1 MKKVLWS
8 IVTIAILV
16 VLAGCGTGMIT
27 AAKKGDVATMQR
39 LLDKGADINESAIGD
54 GTMTGGTPLFYA
66 VYNCHVE
73 AVRYLIQ
80 KGADVEAVGF
90 SRGGFFSGRPLHI
103 AVEGNCFESV
113 QILLDA
119 GADIDAKSNNQSI
132 GSALAIAARNG
143 NVKTV
148 KYLISRG
155 ADVDVALTDLQ
166 EPKAVALLEKYSQS
180 MATAEAT
187 PSKAPVSPMIR
198 SDVDTIPYLNASP
211 RPDAFAVVI
220 GIETYQTL
228 PKSDYSK
235 SDAETVKGYL
245 KALGFQERNIEL
257 IVDQR
262 ATKSGM
268 EKAVE
273 AWLPNQTTDNSTV
286 FVYFSGHGAPEPAS
300 GEAYLVPYDGDP
312 NYLAVTGYSLKRL
325 YDQLGKVRAREIIV
339 VLDSCFSGS
348 GGRSVLAKGARPL
361 VVMAATPQLSANM
374 VILSAASGSQIST
387 SAPDKGHGLF
397 TYYFLKALKDGKRN
411 VVDVYEYIK
420 PQVEDDAKAL
430 NVRQTPQVSPKA
442 ERLHNK
448 FYLRK

>member
-1 MKKVLWS
+1 MKKVLWG

-16 VLAGCGTGMIT
+16 VLAGCGTGMIA

-39 LLDKGADINESAIGD
+39 LLDKGADINEGALSGNCSGPPLAHAAYDCQPESVRYLVSKGAD
-54 GTMTGGTPLFYA
+54 FEAVGVMMGGNRPLHLA
-66 VYNCHVE
+66 AREDCVE
-73 AVRYLIQ
+73 AVR
-80 KGADVEAVGF
+80 
-90 SRGGFFSGRPLHI
+90 
-103 AVEGNCFESV
+103 
-113 QILLDA
+113 ILLDA
-119 GADIDAKSNNQSI
+119 GADINAQSMH
-132 GSALAIAARNG
+132 GSALAWAVRNG
-143 NVKTV
+143 NIKTM
-148 KYLISRG
+148 KYLIERG
-155 ADVDVALTDLQ
+155 ADVDDAMTTLGKSGDNEGLALI
-166 EPKAVALLEKYSQS
+166 EKYARPVVAAESRTKV
-180 MATAEAT
+180 TAPAL
-187 PSKAPVSPMIR
+187 IR
-198 SDVDTIPYLNASP
+198 SDVDAVPDLKTAP
-211 RPDAFAVVI
+211 RSEAYAVVI
-220 GIETYQTL
+220 GIEAYQAL
-228 PKSDYSK
+228 PKSDYSRK
-235 SDAETVKGYL
+235 DAETVKGYL
-245 KALGFQERNIEL
+245 TALGFQDRNIEL

-262 ATKSGM
+262 ATKSAV

-273 AWLPNQTTDNSTV
+273 AWLPNQTTDNSTI

-361 VVMAATPQLSANM
+361 VMMAATPQLSANM